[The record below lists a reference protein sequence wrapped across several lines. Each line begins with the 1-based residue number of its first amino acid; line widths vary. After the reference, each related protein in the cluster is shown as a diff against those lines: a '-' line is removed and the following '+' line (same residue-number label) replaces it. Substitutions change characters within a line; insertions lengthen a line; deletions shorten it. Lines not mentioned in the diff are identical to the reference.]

1 LKQALLPIRSLLVC
15 IILFSLFITCQKEY
29 SYEKDLSQG
38 TASFSINCANSR
50 IVGNFYVA
58 KALDSSNKL
67 QLELDVSSVGTYN
80 LTTNEIN
87 GFRFSDTGRFTRTGV
102 QTITLKGNG
111 QPIAIGSFTFTIT
124 RNGNTCSFIVNVQN
138 APINNAVFTLA
149 GAPNSCDTPTVSGLY
164 VINTVLGSSNT
175 VQLKV
180 NVLSIGAYRFQTD
193 TVNGIYF
200 STSGNFAN
208 TGIQFVTLNGTG
220 TPLLPQNAVFTP
232 QIAGPR
238 CSFVVPNVL
247 PGPYAEY
254 VLESMATIQNTC
266 LYSFA
271 GNYIVNTQL
280 TNSNTVTIQIFVV
293 RLGSYAVATNPV
305 NGMQFSASG
314 TFTSTGSQT
323 LVLTGT
329 GTPRNTGT
337 FLFKPEIVGP
347 SPLGGAFCTF
357 EIQVR

>member
-1 LKQALLPIRSLLVC
+1 LKQTLHYIFSLLVC
-15 IILFSLFITCQKEY
+15 ISISSLFITCQKEY
-29 SYEKDLSQG
+29 SFEKDLSQG
-38 TASFSINCANSR
+38 TAGFSINCSNSS
-50 IVGNFYVA
+50 IVGSFYIA
-58 KALDSSNKL
+58 KTLDSSNKL
-67 QLELDVSSVGTYN
+67 QLEVDVSTIGTYK
-80 LTTNEIN
+80 LSTNAIN
-87 GFRFSDTGRFTRTGV
+87 GFSFSDSGRFTRTGV
-102 QTITLKGNG
+102 QTITLTGNG
-111 QPIAIGSFTFTIT
+111 QPTAIGNFTFTIT
-124 RNGNTCSFIVNVQN
+124 RNGNTCSFIVNVQT
-138 APINNAVFTLA
+138 APITNAVFTLA
-149 GAPNSCDTPTVSGLY
+149 GAPNSCDTPTVRGLY
-164 VINTVLGSSNT
+164 VINTALGSSNT

-180 NVLSIGAYRFQTD
+180 NVISIGAYRFQTD

-200 STSGNFAN
+200 STDGIFTN
-208 TGIQFVTLNGTG
+208 TGIQFVTLNGNG
-220 TPLLPQNAVFTP
+220 TPLLPRNAVFTP

-280 TNSNTVTIQIFVV
+280 TSSNTVTIQIFVV

-305 NGMQFSASG
+305 NGMQFLASG
-314 TFTSTGSQT
+314 TFTSTGPQA
-323 LVLTGT
+323 LVLTGS
-329 GTPRNTGT
+329 GTPRNVGT